1 MKSESSL
8 TTGQLASLAAPL
20 LALCWLLPNHHMPW
34 PDFYSDAWAACVML
48 MLAALLLWRTRQVQS
63 YAWHTLPLIVLLCIL
78 IVWLQ
83 YATGLISTFGIAW
96 TGSLYLGGFLLALM
110 IGTICEQHHPKIC
123 ADFLFL
129 ATLIGALFSLA
140 IQIQQWLQINPGQF
154 FWLFIPAPPSR
165 FAANLGQP
173 NQLASLLCLGVLSC
187 AWLHQRGR
195 LPGLAAW
202 ILAALLAA
210 GIALTE
216 SRTSWMVVAMVW
228 TGLLFWC
235 KRLSIPRQLMLATL
249 GWTGVF
255 IFFIATLPYANQW
268 IKGAQLQAV
277 RTISSDELR
286 FEMWSFLWKAI
297 QQHPWTGYGWM
308 QTSYAQFTANPYKIL
323 SDGTMRHAHNL
334 ILDLI
339 TWVGIPLGLMIC
351 VLLLFFIVQTVRRIQ
366 HIEHLWMM
374 FFAAA
379 LGIHALLEFPLYY
392 AYFLLPFGIMVG
404 ALTVSLQINPIM
416 VSRTL
421 PVVTL
426 WIFISAGLILTVRD
440 YLVIEDDFF
449 ALRFERQHLEP
460 ARESNA
466 PDVLVLT
473 HLQDVLWLAR
483 VDPSQAHTEK
493 DLARALHTTKLLPS
507 IVSIYKLATM
517 YAFAAKTE
525 QAEYWIIILTR
536 LNRPSQKMVE
546 ELRHQWKTQAH
557 HHSQMSKVIWPD

>member
-1 MKSESSL
+1 MKSEPSL
-8 TTGQLASLAAPL
+8 TTEHFASLAAL
-20 LALCWLLPNHHMPW
+20 LLSLCWLLPNHHMPW
-34 PDFYSDAWAACVML
+34 PDFYSDAWASCVML
-48 MLAALLLWRTRQVQS
+48 ILSGLVLWRTRQVQP
-63 YAWHTLPLIVLLCIL
+63 YAWHTLPLTALFCIV

-83 YATGLISTFGIAW
+83 YATGLISTFGVAW
-96 TGSLYLGGFLLALM
+96 TSSLYLGGFLLALM
-110 IGTICEQHHPKIC
+110 IGAACEQHHPKIC

-129 ATLIGALFSLA
+129 AALIGALFSLA

-187 AWLHQRGR
+187 GWLHQRGK

-216 SRTSWMVVAMVW
+216 SRTSWMVVLLVW
-228 TGLLFWC
+228 AGLFFWR

-255 IFFIATLPYANQW
+255 VFFITTLPYANQW
-268 IKGAQLQAV
+268 IKGEQLQAV
-277 RTISSDELR
+277 RTISSGELR
-286 FEMWSFLWKAI
+286 FEMWNFLWKAI
-297 QQHPWTGYGWM
+297 QQQPWTGYGWM
-308 QTSYAQFTANPYKIL
+308 QTSYAQFTANPYKML

-339 TWVGIPLGLMIC
+339 TWVGIPLGLIIC
-351 VLLLFFIVQTVRRIQ
+351 AILLLFLAQTLRRVQ
-366 HIEHLWMM
+366 HIEHLWML
-374 FFAAA
+374 FFVAA
-379 LGIHALLEFPLYY
+379 LSVHALLEFPLYY
-392 AYFLLPFGIMVG
+392 AYFLLPLGVMVG
-404 ALTVSLQINPIM
+404 ALTVSLRINPIM
-416 VSRTL
+416 ASSRW
-421 PVVTL
+421 PVVTI
-426 WIFISAGLILTVRD
+426 WILISAGTILTARD

-460 ARESNA
+460 AREYHA
-466 PDVLVLT
+466 PDTFTLT

-483 VDPSQAHTEK
+483 IDPSKTHTEK
-493 DLARALHTTKLLPS
+493 DLARALRTTKLLPS

-517 YAFAAKTE
+517 YAFAAQTD
-525 QAEYWIIILTR
+525 QAEYWIIVLNR
-536 LNRPSQKMVE
+536 LNRPSQKMIE
-546 ELRHQWKTQAH
+546 ELRNQWKTQANH
-557 HHSQMSKVIWPD
+557 HNQMSKVNWPD